1 MIIMEDSYSIM
12 MLKINSSILYS
23 KISIKAN
30 MELTSDLV
38 MAGSEMMSW
47 RKKLSKLSVLILF
60 PQINK
65 LSSQEGKILSNYMRM
80 SLISSS

>member
-1 MIIMEDSYSIM
+1 
-12 MLKINSSILYS
+12 
-23 KISIKAN
+23 